1 LGKIKIDMN
10 ATAIPAYD
18 EVATMLANLDPSK
31 IIELK
36 PSESS
41 IQRLSY
47 LLERNRDGNL
57 TANETYELDRMLA
70 LDHLIALA
78 KAHARIKLAA

>member
-1 LGKIKIDMN
+1 MN

-18 EVATMLANLDPSK
+18 EVASMLANLHPSK

-41 IQRLSY
+41 IQRLSL
-47 LLERNRDGNL
+47 LLEKNRDGHL

-70 LDHLIALA
+70 LDRLIALA
-78 KAHARIKLAA
+78 KAHARVKLAA